1 MFAKMRSVNSLIVLM
16 LAVTAFSAF
25 ASAQTKKNQRAAE
38 PQKAV
43 ESTPNT
49 EPAGNGTT
57 YRYEFS
63 QPDFVISRVVISHN
77 DGGKGTITFFKR
89 SYDEPLEDPISLSE
103 ATLERIRAVLRDMD
117 FLNSSEDYQYEKDYS
132 HLGTSSVTVEQGER
146 KRTAKYNWTTNK
158 LARQLVE
165 EYRRVSNLYIWKFDI
180 NLSRENQ
187 PLESPKLME
196 RLEQMVG
203 RDQVADTDG
212 LIPFLNELSNDERL
226 PLMARN
232 RAVRIVKQ
240 LEKKKK

>member
-77 DGGKGTITFFKR
+77 DGGRPSFFR
-89 SYDEPLEDPISLSE
+89 E
-103 ATLERIRAVLRDMD
+103 AMTNRWR
-117 FLNSSEDYQYEKDYS
+117 
-132 HLGTSSVTVEQGER
+132 TVG
-146 KRTAKYNWTTNK
+146 
-158 LARQLVE
+158 
-165 EYRRVSNLYIWKFDI
+165 
-180 NLSRENQ
+180 
-187 PLESPKLME
+187 
-196 RLEQMVG
+196 
-203 RDQVADTDG
+203 
-212 LIPFLNELSNDERL
+212 
-226 PLMARN
+226 
-232 RAVRIVKQ
+232 
-240 LEKKKK
+240 